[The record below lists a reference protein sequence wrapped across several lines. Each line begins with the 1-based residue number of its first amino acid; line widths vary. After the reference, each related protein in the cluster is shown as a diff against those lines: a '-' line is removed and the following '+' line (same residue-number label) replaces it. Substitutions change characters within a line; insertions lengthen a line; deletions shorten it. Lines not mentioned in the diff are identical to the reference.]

1 MNNGQDRCALIAHH
15 AKALMALLPHMSY
28 NESYVGE
35 PVGLMRALVSDLH
48 HKMNLDFKSVDG
60 TRTALALVGAS
71 LLRDLVAE
79 QTIKVDA
86 NGAPSSKAG
95 DLIMGIL
102 SHTVH
107 EPLVN
112 PRPQKLRE
120 AHHDNETQVSAPQK
134 QEDKAPVPEPEPKHE
149 PEATLLNPTNQET
162 PSTPVPASGSAIPAG
177 YIDPLSMV
185 TDPVTDQELAD
196 RLTTADQLYYKAFI
210 GPYNE
215 GINSSLDDPN
225 PYPAKS
231 QEHTAFE
238 YGRQTQ
244 KRAELV
250 KGLQT
255 PT

>member
-1 MNNGQDRCALIAHH
+1 MSNGQDRCELIAHH
-15 AKALMALLPHMSY
+15 AKALMSLLPHMSY
-28 NESYVGE
+28 NESYLGE
-35 PVGLMRALVSDLH
+35 PNGLLRALVSDLH
-48 HKMNLDFKSVDG
+48 HKMHLDFKSVEG
-60 TRTALALVGAS
+60 TRSALALVGAS

-79 QTIKVDA
+79 QTIKMDA

-112 PRPQKLRE
+112 PRPQKLCE
-120 AHHDNETQVSAPQK
+120 AHHDNETVVSATQT
-134 QEDKAPVPEPEPKHE
+134 QEDTTSVPKPEPEPE
-149 PEATLLNPTNQET
+149 PEPNAESASLKSSSSSSPG
-162 PSTPVPASGSAIPAG
+162 SGSAIPAG

-196 RLTTADQLYYKAFI
+196 RLTTADQLYYNAFI

-225 PYPAKS
+225 PYAPKS

-250 KGLQT
+250 KGLQA

>member
-1 MNNGQDRCALIAHH
+1 MNNGQDRCELIAHH
-15 AKALMALLPHMSY
+15 AKALMSLLPHMSY
-28 NESYVGE
+28 NESYLGE
-35 PVGLMRALVSDLH
+35 PNGLLRALVSDLH
-48 HKMNLDFKSVDG
+48 HKMNLDFKSAEG
-60 TRTALALVGAS
+60 TRSALALVGAS
-71 LLRDLVAE
+71 LLRDLVVE

-107 EPLVN
+107 EGLVN

-120 AHHDNETQVSAPQK
+120 AHHYGETPVSAPQK
-134 QEDKAPVPEPEPKHE
+134 QEDKASVPEPDPE
-149 PEATLLNPTNQET
+149 PEVET
-162 PSTPVPASGSAIPAG
+162 EADSLKPSPPSHGSGSAIPAG

-185 TDPVTDQELAD
+185 TDPITDQELAD
-196 RLTTADQLYYKAFI
+196 RLTAADQLYYKAFI